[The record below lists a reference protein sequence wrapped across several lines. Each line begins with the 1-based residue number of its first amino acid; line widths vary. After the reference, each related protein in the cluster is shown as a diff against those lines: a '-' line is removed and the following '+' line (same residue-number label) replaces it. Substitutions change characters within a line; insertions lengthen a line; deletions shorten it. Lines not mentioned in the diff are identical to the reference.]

1 MLCLKGRLLFSTSTC
16 GCMPIKKPGKP
27 LNTNKISPTEDIQL
41 TDRRHKTYLTF
52 RNILFSFL
60 YSEWWTSI
68 IYKKSK
74 ITQLYLHRW
83 LLNVVRRR
91 GSKMW
96 HEKDII
102 QPLIALVNSL
112 TPTITRHIEFINARK
127 FSNILVYSLTHR
139 LEKLRR

>member
-1 MLCLKGRLLFSTSTC
+1 
-16 GCMPIKKPGKP
+16 MPIKKPGKP

-52 RNILFSFL
+52 RNILFHS
-60 YSEWWTSI
+60 YAVNDERRSST
-68 IYKKSK
+68 KSPK

-139 LEKLRR
+139 LGKIRR